1 MSDRRTDRRTDRR
14 IDRLAYRLPGRARH
28 SRTRR
33 SRALP
38 GRARSGRAS
47 QGRTPYGRAFATGRL
62 PAAAVWAVL
71 LLGLWLWGREAT
83 DVRHGLSAPATG
95 DAAALG
101 RLSGASELPPPAR
114 PLTGARPQRLDIP
127 GLGVQAPVV
136 ARGLD
141 ARGAPAPPPFDQ
153 PGVVGWYAA
162 GAKPG
167 AAGTALMVG
176 HVDTETRPAVFH
188 RISSLDP
195 GETVRV
201 IRDDG
206 RVAEFTVDDVRVL
219 SREDFDARL
228 AYGPHVP
235 GRAELRLITCGGT
248 FDRASRSYTANVIV
262 SAYLTGTGL

>member
-1 MSDRRTDRRTDRR
+1 MTYP
-14 IDRLAYRLPGRARH
+14 RLL
-28 SRTRR
+28 
-33 SRALP
+33 
-38 GRARSGRAS
+38 
-47 QGRTPYGRAFATGRL
+47 TG
-62 PAAAVWAVL
+62 VTWAVL
-71 LLGLWLWGREAT
+71 LLGLWLWGSELT
-83 DVRHGLSAPATG
+83 DVRHGRSASAIG
-95 DAAALG
+95 DVAALG
-101 RLSGASELPPPAR
+101 RPLEAVELPPAAR
-114 PLTGARPQRLDIP
+114 PLTKARPLRLDIP
-127 GLGVQAPVV
+127 DLGVQAPVV

-141 ARGAPAPPPFDQ
+141 VRGAPDPPPFDQ

-162 GAKPG
+162 GAQPG

-188 RISSLDP
+188 RISALEP
-195 GETVRV
+195 GERVRV

-219 SREDFDARL
+219 GREHFDAHQ
-228 AYGPHVP
+228 AYGPRVP